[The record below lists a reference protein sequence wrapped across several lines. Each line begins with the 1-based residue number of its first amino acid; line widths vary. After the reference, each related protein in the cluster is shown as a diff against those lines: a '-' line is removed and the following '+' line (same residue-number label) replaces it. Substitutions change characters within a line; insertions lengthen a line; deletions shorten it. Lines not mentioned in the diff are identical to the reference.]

1 MTRCLK
7 RLGAAELIEDELR
20 CDGEVGGGV
29 LDVGGSDMSV
39 YVRVLEGVGGGII
52 PGEKGP

>member
-1 MTRCLK
+1 VTRCLK